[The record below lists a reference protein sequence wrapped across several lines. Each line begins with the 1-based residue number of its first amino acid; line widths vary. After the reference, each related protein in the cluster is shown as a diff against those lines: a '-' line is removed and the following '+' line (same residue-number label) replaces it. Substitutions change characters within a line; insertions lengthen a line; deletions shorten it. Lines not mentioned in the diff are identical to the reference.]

1 MRSVN
6 NPTTPCAPARSPES
20 SLTAAAAA
28 TAIRA
33 AEIAPANHA
42 PWWHGEH
49 SIPLAVAPKHLPV
62 RADGSRWSTSAIRRW
77 SSPVGKY
84 GVRLRRFRTGPRGW
98 MTTVEELQRFAVAMT
113 SIAGE
118 DVS

>member
-6 NPTTPCAPARSPES
+6 DPTTPRALSRSPES
-20 SLTAAAAA
+20 SLTAAAA
-28 TAIRA
+28 TAIRDA
-33 AEIAPANHA
+33 ASTPANHA
-42 PWWHGEH
+42 PWWHEEH
-49 SIPLAVAPKHLPV
+49 VIPLAVAPQHLPI
-62 RADGSRWSTSAIRRW
+62 RADGSRWSTSAIYRW

-118 DVS
+118 DVL